1 MPDNKA
7 SADTTGATRLTNL
20 NVKEVS
26 VVDLGAN
33 KRPFAVMKNLEGDAM
48 ALSKAEK
55 EKAAAEKVEAEK
67 VEAEK
72 KAKAEGVAKAKAEA
86 DKKAEA
92 EVVAKAKADAD
103 AFPPGDGAGT
113 GDTVAIDKS
122 IEAVLPILRD
132 AVSKSNPELAEHLGK
147 VVAQLTKRD
156 ISDEEAAKVLGVDLE
171 DVAKAKRMT
180 GGRMAQ
186 LTKLADGLGA
196 LSTEF
201 ATFAK
206 QFGKEEDEHKT
217 DDVKKSTEPE
227 ATASG
232 DSVQTDI
239 LKAMMESNA
248 IMAKRL
254 EILETTQP
262 AARGQGPT
270 SVVVEKSEAQKEADV
285 WNGVGGTRRN

>member
-1 MPDNKA
+1 MPDDKA
-7 SADTTGATRLTNL
+7 SADTTGATRLSNL
-20 NVKEVS
+20 DVEEVS
-26 VVDLGAN
+26 IVDLGAN

-92 EVVAKAKADAD
+92 VAKATADAD
-103 AFPPGDGAGT
+103 VFPPGDGAGT
-113 GDTVAIDKS
+113 DDTVAIDKS

-186 LTKLADGLGA
+186 LSKLADGLGA

-217 DDVKKSTEPE
+217 DDVKKNTEPE

>member
-26 VVDLGAN
+26 LVDLGAN
-33 KRPFAVMKNLEGDAM
+33 KRPFAVMKNLEGAEM
-48 ALSKAEK
+48 PLSKAEK

-92 EVVAKAKADAD
+92 VAKATADAD

-217 DDVKKSTEPE
+217 DDVKKNTEPE